1 MVLEVLVLLLLSLLD
16 WLIIVAVSSTV
27 LVIQEIRK
35 LFTKKFTIINY
46 MKGYKGDIEKD
57 TLANTNFRKVLYTS
71 KHSQLVL
78 MSLKPGEEIGNEVHS
93 LDQFI
98 RIEQGQAKVILQNG
112 ETEYNLQD
120 DWAVIIPAGTYHN
133 VINTGKS
140 ELKLYTLYSPPEHQK
155 DTVQSTKEDEKEEHF
170 DGKTSEND

>member
-1 MVLEVLVLLLLSLLD
+1 
-16 WLIIVAVSSTV
+16 
-27 LVIQEIRK
+27 
-35 LFTKKFTIINY
+35 
-46 MKGYKGDIEKD
+46 MKGLVVNLDKETRENSDY
-57 TLANTNFRKVLYTS
+57 RRVVYTAS
-71 KHSQLVL
+71 HTQLVL